1 MTYAPTVSKSTA
13 YECSVIIN
21 GTLPFKSASDIQL
34 NRKFYNK
41 SEITQ
46 DKKGNDVR
54 PEQAEDMN
62 YRIFALK
69 DSRGVFSDPLQFY
82 LQQGSNRV
90 RLEFTQGN
98 VAVEKVEF
106 YNDSAVPKYQEYR
119 GQTAGKVN
127 AAPFEPIYRQ
137 AEEAKAITHTVLY
150 PTYDKSSGATVPSDP
165 AKLRLNTIG
174 QGTWK
179 MPGTID

>member
-1 MTYAPTVSKSTA
+1 MQCY
-13 YECSVIIN
+13 YQW
-21 GTLPFKSASDIQL
+21 TLPFKSASDIQL

-62 YRIFALK
+62 YRTFALK

-127 AAPFEPIYRQ
+127 AHLLNRFIDKQKKQKLLPTRFFIPLMTNRAVLPYPVIRQ
-137 AEEAKAITHTVLY
+137 SYV
-150 PTYDKSSGATVPSDP
+150 
-165 AKLRLNTIG
+165 
-174 QGTWK
+174 
-179 MPGTID
+179 